1 MENIGEM
8 TRNDNGTVTGW
19 IAEPHYHFEP
29 LFLARVESGDE
40 NAPNFRLVTK
50 SPRGRDLPIGSIWQ
64 RTAKDTGETYFGGYI
79 STSKSGY
86 VPLRLF
92 QSRQKSNVWNV
103 ARKGEQGKRGG
114 AQEASLPEATETQ
127 SRDYESSFSREF
139 EAA

>member
-29 LFLARVESGDE
+29 LFLARVESDDE
-40 NAPNFRLVTK
+40 NAPDFRLVTK

-79 STSKSGY
+79 STSASGY
-86 VPLRLF
+86 VRLRLF
-92 QSRQKSNVWNV
+92 QSRKQPNVWNV

-114 AQEASLPEATETQ
+114 SQEATLPEATDTQ
-127 SRDYESSFSREF
+127 TRDYESSFSREF
-139 EAA
+139 EDA

>member
-29 LFLARVESGDE
+29 LFLARVESDDE
-40 NAPNFRLVTK
+40 NAPDFRLVTK

-64 RTAKDTGETYFGGYI
+64 RTAKDTGETYFGGYV
-79 STSKSGY
+79 STSASGY
-86 VPLRLF
+86 VRLRLF

-103 ARKGEQGKRGG
+103 ARKGKQGERGG
-114 AQEASLPEATETQ
+114 AQEASLPEATDTQ
-127 SRDYESSFSREF
+127 NGNYESSFSREF
-139 EAA
+139 EDA